1 MECLLLSCN
10 FNICTF
16 NEFVNIDKT
25 IASFTALFFKFFTL
39 DHQLKKNLSKKKI
52 LEMTADAV
60 VITGGRC
67 CDTHEFVLVVYFVN
81 YPVDGSDK
89 VSSNGR

>member
-39 DHQLKKNLSKKKI
+39 DHQLKKIYQKKI

-67 CDTHEFVLVVYFVN
+67 CDTQEFVLVVYFAN
-81 YPVDGSDK
+81 CPVDGSDT